1 MSSILKTPTLLA
13 PPARESKRGQ
23 QSLETQRARALRVFY
38 AALAD
43 RRSNPCNIVVM
54 GDSMTEGQGATAWGN
69 RWVDRFRD
77 QMRQKFPVTG
87 VTGGVGYISTTNGLS
102 GVSSSIFPVAHSGTV
117 TTNSQSGP
125 KKRSRAFSA
134 SGHIT
139 TWTVVG
145 TAVDLVYWQGTSTGT
160 VKWSVDGGSTTNQST
175 VGGSSASGTTF
186 RISLGTA
193 GVHTVTVEWV
203 SGTSYIEGLI
213 VYNGDETT
221 GVRVHEAGR
230 SGFSAY
236 QWDQVNH
243 ENAST
248 AWARAVGQLNPHLL
262 IIALGINDWAQSTAN
277 GGAAGTAA
285 DYKTYLKSLI
295 ADVRSNTTIDPSIML
310 LSYAT
315 PNASPYDT
323 AYSFEQYADVCEQIA
338 AEDAEVC
345 TLNLGLRIPKV
356 SGDALS
362 LYSDT
367 THFTDKGH
375 ALAADLVMQVLG
387 AGGGAGG
394 GSSSSSAS
402 ESAAGIVELA
412 TNAETATGTDTARA
426 VTPANVASAYPLKS
440 ATTGLVDAAGDLLV
454 GTADNTLGKLAKGT
468 ALQVLRTNAGATAL
482 EWATPSGGGGASIYG
497 DGQDGNLTVSGT
509 TTIATDKYYDTLIVQ
524 NGGVLKVAGA
534 RIFCKTL
541 CQVDA
546 GGVIHA
552 NGNDG
557 AAGGTAG
564 AATSQ
569 GMLGAEAP
577 GGAGGTG
584 AGSVSPT
591 HSNAYGGNGGAGGA
605 GSGGAGGA
613 ASGYT
618 SLFGNY
624 GCQVPRWGAAVML
637 GHYSIDAVST
647 VVAKGGGGGGGG
659 GGDGTAGGGGGSGG
673 GAFVL
678 AAKSLTNNGTISANG
693 GNGGSPAAGN
703 RGGGGGGGGG
713 YIGIVYDTKTGSG
726 TITATAGTGG
736 THTGTGADGSSG
748 SAGTVTQVVN
758 V

>member
-54 GDSMTEGQGATAWGN
+54 GDSMTEGQGATVWGS

-87 VTGGVGYISTTNGLS
+87 VTGGVGYISTTNGLT
-102 GVSSSIFPVAHSGTV
+102 GGSSSIFPVAHSGTV

-139 TWTVVG
+139 TWTVTG
-145 TAVDLVYWQGTSTGT
+145 TAVDLVYWQGTGTGT
-160 VKWSVDGGSTTNQST
+160 VKWSVDGGATTNQST

-243 ENAST
+243 EAASS

-310 LSYAT
+310 LSYAA
-315 PNASPYDT
+315 PNASPFDT
-323 AYSFEQYADVCEQIA
+323 AYSFAQYADVCEQIA

-345 TLNLGLRIPKV
+345 TLDLGLRLPKV
-356 SGDALS
+356 LGDALS

-367 THFTDKGH
+367 THFTNKGH

-387 AGGGAGG
+387 AGGGG
-394 GSSSSSAS
+394 GSTDAS
-402 ESAAGIVELA
+402 DLVS
-412 TNAETATGTDTARA
+412 GTDTTTITGNAQTADYTLVLTDAGKCVEMNKATA
-426 VTPANVASAYPLKS
+426 VTCTVP
-440 ATTGLVDAAGDLLV
+440 
-454 GTADNTLGKLAKGT
+454 
-468 ALQVLRTNAGATAL
+468 TNA
-482 EWATPSGGGGASIYG
+482 
-497 DGQDGNLTVSGT
+497 TVAFPTGT
-509 TTIATDKYYDTLIVQ
+509 VIEVCQL
-524 NGGVLKVAGA
+524 GAGA
-534 RIFCKTL
+534 VT
-541 CQVDA
+541 VAAA
-546 GGVIHA
+546 GGVTL
-552 NGNDG
+552 D
-557 AAGGTAG
+557 GGTAITSARYQSLFLRKRATDEWVLTG
-564 AATSQ
+564 SVQLGEIGYAAITADVTQAAVGNALVAGLSTTIT
-569 GMLGAEAP
+569 AP
-577 GGAGGTG
+577 GGRPLNIV
-584 AGSVSPT
+584 VSAELKQ
-591 HSNAYGGNGGAGGA
+591 SAS
-605 GSGGAGGA
+605 GSGA
-613 ASGYT
+613 AMT
-618 SLFGNY
+618 
-624 GCQVPRWGAAVML
+624 
-637 GHYSIDAVST
+637 IEE
-647 VVAKGGGGGGGG
+647 
-659 GGDGTAGGGGGSGG
+659 DGTQIVEIA
-673 GAFVL
+673 L
-678 AAKSLTNNGTISANG
+678 IAAAANQAVAVERTVRRT
-693 GNGGSPAAGN
+693 PAAGLHTY
-703 RGGGGGGGGG
+703 RVRL
-713 YIGIVYDTKTGSG
+713 YASTSG
-726 TITATAGTGG
+726 TATLIAAPTNP
-736 THTGTGADGSSG
+736 AFI
-748 SAGTVTQVVN
+748 QVVQ

>member
-54 GDSMTEGQGATAWGN
+54 GDSMTEGQGATVWGA

-87 VTGGVGYISTTNGLS
+87 VTGGVGYISTTNGLT
-102 GVSSSIFPVAHSGTV
+102 GGSSSIFPVAHSGTV

-145 TAVDLVYWQGTSTGT
+145 TAVDLVYWQGTGTGT

-323 AYSFEQYADVCEQIA
+323 AYSFAQYADVCEQIA

-345 TLNLGLRIPKV
+345 TLDLGLRIPKV
-356 SGDALS
+356 LGDTLS

-367 THFTDKGH
+367 THFTNKGH
-375 ALAADLVMQVLG
+375 ALAADLVMQVIG
-387 AGGGAGG
+387 VGGGAGG
-394 GSSSSSAS
+394 GGGSTDASDLVSGTLAAARLPAFTGDITTSAGSSATT
-402 ESAAGIVELA
+402 LA
-412 TNAETATGTDTARA
+412 T
-426 VTPANVASAYPLKS
+426 VASAG
-440 ATTGLVDAAGDLLV
+440 TTGSSTVVPGVTID
-454 GTADNTLGKLAKGT
+454 AKGRVT
-468 ALQVLRTNAGATAL
+468 SISSNAIA
-482 EWATPSGGGGASIYG
+482 
-497 DGQDGNLTVSGT
+497 DT
-509 TTIATDKYYDTLIVQ
+509 TTITGNAQTADYTLVLTDAGKCVEMNKATAVTCTVPTNATVAFPTGTVIEVCQL
-524 NGGVLKVAGA
+524 GAGA
-534 RIFCKTL
+534 VT
-541 CQVDA
+541 VAAA
-546 GGVIHA
+546 GGVTL
-552 NGNDG
+552 D
-557 AAGGTAG
+557 GGTAITSARYQSLFLRKRATDEWVLTG
-564 AATSQ
+564 SVQLGEIGYAAITADVTQAAVGNALVAGLSTTIT
-569 GMLGAEAP
+569 AP
-577 GGAGGTG
+577 GGRPLNIV
-584 AGSVSPT
+584 VSAELKQ
-591 HSNAYGGNGGAGGA
+591 SAS
-605 GSGGAGGA
+605 GSGA
-613 ASGYT
+613 AMT
-618 SLFGNY
+618 
-624 GCQVPRWGAAVML
+624 
-637 GHYSIDAVST
+637 IEE
-647 VVAKGGGGGGGG
+647 
-659 GGDGTAGGGGGSGG
+659 DGTQIVEIA
-673 GAFVL
+673 L
-678 AAKSLTNNGTISANG
+678 IAAAANQAVAVERTVRRT
-693 GNGGSPAAGN
+693 PAAGLHTY
-703 RGGGGGGGGG
+703 RVRL
-713 YIGIVYDTKTGSG
+713 YASTSG
-726 TITATAGTGG
+726 TATLIAAPTNP
-736 THTGTGADGSSG
+736 AFI
-748 SAGTVTQVVN
+748 QVVQ